1 MIVNLIGPPCG
12 GKSYVAS
19 RYNLEHPTIDYSS
32 IDQWRHICGNE
43 EDAWIAFERFMKYR
57 SLVLIES
64 SGLSWRLPAILK
76 QLDRSVYTI
85 ALLAKKE
92 VLHQRLAERQKKREL
107 PYKLR
112 MDEKQSIDWVL
123 QNIGSCEYP
132 IDLIIRT
139 DEVSKEELYI
149 LVSEKIEEIRLK
161 EAKEKLHVI

>member
-1 MIVNLIGPPCG
+1 MIVNLIGPPCA
-12 GKSYVAS
+12 GKSYIAS
-19 RYNLEHPTIDYSS
+19 RYTLEHPSIQWTS
-32 IDQWRHICGNE
+32 IDEWRHCWENE
-43 EDAWIAFERFMKYR
+43 DEAWAAFEAYIRGF
-57 SLVLIES
+57 SPIIIES
-64 SGLSWRLPAILK
+64 SGMSWRFPSLLERLGRP
-76 QLDRSVYTI
+76 VYTI

-92 VLHQRLAERQKKREL
+92 VLHQRLVQRQHKRAL

-139 DEVSKEELYI
+139 DEVSKDDLYK

-161 EAKEKLHVI
+161 AKEK